1 MSLKRVV
8 LLLIFLLIS
17 GIAAAYLYFQHAL
30 NTPVKLPEQGLKIE
44 IAKGETLHSVL
55 QRLQTQGV
63 LDAVWPAKLYVK
75 QQTLLGQAA
84 LANKIQTGEFKLS
97 PPMNLPFLLHYL
109 SSNNQV
115 SYSIQFIEGSRVSDA
130 LSVLA
135 NEEKLKKELTG
146 LSHKA
151 IAKKL
156 GLSGNIALE
165 GQIYPDTYLFHKGD
179 SDLDLLI
186 RAHTRLKQ
194 VLEEEWQ
201 NRQTGLPL
209 NSAYEALILA
219 SIIERETG
227 VPEER
232 SEIAGVFTRRLQ
244 KKMRLQTDPTVIY
257 GLGDSYKG
265 NITSRHLRE
274 ATPYNTYRIAGL
286 PPTPIALVG
295 RAAIHAAVHPKPGK
309 SLYFVAKGDGSHQF
323 SDTLEEHN
331 RAVRQFQLKRREDY
345 RSSIR

>member
-1 MSLKRVV
+1 MSYKRVA
-8 LLLIFLLIS
+8 LLLFFLLIS
-17 GIAAAYLYFQHAL
+17 CLAGAYLFYQHAM
-30 NTPVKLPEQGLKIE
+30 NEPVKLPAQGLEIE

-55 QRLQTQGV
+55 QRLNNQGV
-63 LDAVWPAKLYVK
+63 VDSLLPAKVYVK
-75 QQTLLGQAA
+75 LQAMLGDAA
-84 LANKIQTGEFKLS
+84 LANKIQAGEFQLF
-97 PPMNLPFLLHYL
+97 PPMNIPALLHYL

-135 NEEKLKKELTG
+135 NEEKLSKELTG
-146 LSHKA
+146 LSHQD
-151 IAKKL
+151 IANKL
-156 GLSGNIALE
+156 GLVENTSLE

-179 SDLDLLI
+179 SDFDLLL
-186 RAHTRLKQ
+186 RAHTRLKN

-201 NRQTGLPL
+201 NRQADLPL

-232 SEIAGVFTRRLQ
+232 TEIAGVFTRRLER
-244 KKMRLQTDPTVIY
+244 KMRLQTDPTVIY
-257 GLGDSYKG
+257 GMGDNYKG
-265 NITSRHLRE
+265 NIRSRHLRE
-274 ATPYNTYRIAGL
+274 ETPYNTYRISGL

-295 RAAIHAAVHPKPGK
+295 RAAIHAAVNPKPGK

-323 SDTLEEHN
+323 SETLEEHN
-331 RAVRQFQLKRREDY
+331 RAVREFQLKRREDY
-345 RSSIR
+345 RSSIK